1 MSPVASAATGAKAE
15 NESFPTGKSSARI
28 SSIRPSAST
37 TPRPSPIA
45 APRTPSRAAS
55 PSTEPV
61 ILQRPAPSVR
71 SMPISRVRWK
81 TVMLKELKIRKP
93 PTNRAMAAKK

>member
-1 MSPVASAATGAKAE
+1 M
-15 NESFPTGKSSARI
+15 
-28 SSIRPSAST
+28 
-37 TPRPSPIA
+37 A

-55 PSTEPV
+55 RSTEPV
-61 ILQRPAPSVR
+61 ILQRPAPRVR

-93 PTNRAMAAKK
+93 PTNRAIAAKK